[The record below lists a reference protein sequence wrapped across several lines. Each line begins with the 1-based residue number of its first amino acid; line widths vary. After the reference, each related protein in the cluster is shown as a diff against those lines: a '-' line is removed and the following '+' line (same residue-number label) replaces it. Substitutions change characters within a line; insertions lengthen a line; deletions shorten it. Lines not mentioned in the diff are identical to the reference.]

1 MENQTLQSVLE
12 LVELQKNIL
21 LNNPFIEMELEFK
34 NIPAEV
40 LKQLAKHY
48 EPVFDSD
55 EVINKPSEILP
66 YFYFTKRINESLL
79 ITFRTCSL
87 KSSITFN

>member
-1 MENQTLQSVLE
+1 MKTETLQSVLE
-12 LVELQKNIL
+12 LVKSQKDFL
-21 LNNPFIEMELEFK
+21 VDNPYLEMELEFK

-48 EPVFDSD
+48 EPFFDSD